1 MVNFRL
7 YCGGLDK
14 HEVEF
19 TEIDDLKKDELMK
32 KRLFDKDGTLR
43 QLTFRSECTPKYD
56 RSRELFTLTLFDDKG
71 WRDTYLESKNP
82 DEINEA
88 VKKLN
93 VIFFEKK
100 TNG

>member
-32 KRLFDKDGTLR
+32 KRLFNEDGSLR
-43 QLTFRSECTPKYD
+43 QLTYRSECTPKYD
-56 RSRELFTLTLFDDKG
+56 RSLELFTLTLFDDKG
-71 WRDTYLESKNP
+71 WRDAYLESKNP
-82 DEINEA
+82 DEIMDA

-93 VIFFEKK
+93 VIFFAK
-100 TNG
+100 

>member
-19 TEIDDLKKDELMK
+19 TEIDDLKKNELMA
-32 KRLFDKDGTLR
+32 KRLFNKDGSLR

-56 RSRELFTLTLFDDKG
+56 RSLELYTLTLFNDGG
-71 WRDTYLESKNP
+71 WREAYLESKDPN
-82 DEINEA
+82 EIMEA
-88 VKKLN
+88 IKKLN
-93 VIFFEKK
+93 VIFFEKNK
-100 TNG
+100 V